1 MTRSGPYP
9 AGRSPSPAA
18 RKSSSAGAG
27 SAARPA
33 GSSFSPLDDRL
44 QLGTEGYSPAVLR
57 KAVFACG
64 NDAFGPASAA
74 LGELAGLS
82 ISPSHLQRL
91 TRRIGGEWAA
101 RRDRDVAAFRAGDLP
116 VASATRAPVA
126 SVMVDG
132 GRLQRRAEGGGAG
145 VRDPAWCEFKAACL
159 ETRAGRVR
167 LDDPQP
173 DPPGRFLDRGQVAR
187 LAAELKANRGAGPA
201 APERAPRRPL
211 RRGKKAAR
219 KRVRTVLASQA
230 GSDAFGWQVAAEVH
244 RRGLHRAANKA
255 YVCDGQKYNWSIW
268 EMHLRPLGFVAVL
281 DFVHLV
287 VYLYAAACAAWGRGT
302 EAAWAGYE
310 RWLRQAWSGESGR
323 LLRGLRE
330 QGGRLGPPPAG
341 CPEDDRRRAV
351 SEAVGYVENN
361 RSRMDY
367 PRYRKLGLPTSS
379 AGVESTIKR
388 LNRRLKG
395 TEKFWGRGGGEALLT
410 IRAAYL
416 SEDGRAGRHW
426 AQPRP
431 RGRSVGAGRLRA
443 RA

>member
-1 MTRSGPYP
+1 M
-9 AGRSPSPAA
+9 
-18 RKSSSAGAG
+18 
-27 SAARPA
+27 
-33 GSSFSPLDDRL
+33 
-44 QLGTEGYSPAVLR
+44 QLTTEGYSPAVLR

-64 NDAFGPASAA
+64 QDAFGPASQA
-74 LGELAGLS
+74 LRELAGLL

-91 TRRIGGEWAA
+91 ASRIGAEWAA
-101 RRDRDVAAFRAGDLP
+101 WRDGDVAAFRAGDLP

-132 GRLQRRAEGGGAG
+132 GRLQRRADGAGGAG
-145 VRDPAWCEFKAACL
+145 VRQPAWCEFKAACL
-159 ETRAGRVR
+159 ETRSGRVR

-173 DPPGRFLDRGQVAR
+173 EPPRRFLDRGQVAR
-187 LAAELKANRGAGPA
+187 LAAELKANRGHGPA
-201 APERAPRRPL
+201 APQKAQPRR
-211 RRGKKAAR
+211 RRGKKAGPG

-230 GSDAFGWQVAAEVH
+230 CSDEFGWQVAAEVH
-244 RRGLHRAANKA
+244 RRGLHTAANKA

-268 EMHLRPLGFVAVL
+268 EMHLQPLGFVAVL

-287 VYLYAAACAAWGRGT
+287 VYLYAAACAAFGRGA
-302 EAAWAGYE
+302 EAAWAAYE

-330 QGGRLGPPPAG
+330 QSQRLGAPPRE
-341 CPEDDRRRAV
+341 CSEDDPRRVV
-351 SEAVGYVENN
+351 SEAAGYVENN
-361 RSRMDY
+361 RRRMDY

-379 AGVESTIKR
+379 APVESTIKR

-395 TEKFWGRGGGEALLT
+395 TEKFWGKGGGEALLT

-416 SEDGRAGRHW
+416 SEDGRAGRYW
-426 AQPRP
+426 ARPRP
-431 RGRSVGAGRLRA
+431 RGRSVGAGRLRT

>member
-1 MTRSGPYP
+1 
-9 AGRSPSPAA
+9 
-18 RKSSSAGAG
+18 
-27 SAARPA
+27 
-33 GSSFSPLDDRL
+33 
-44 QLGTEGYSPAVLR
+44 VR

-64 NDAFGPASAA
+64 QDAFGPASQA
-74 LGELAGLS
+74 LRELAGLS

-91 TRRIGGEWAA
+91 TRRVGQEWAE
-101 RRDRDVAAFRAGDLP
+101 RRDRDVAAFEAGDLP

-126 SVMVDG
+126 SVMLDG

-145 VRDPAWCEFKAACL
+145 AQKPGWCEFKAACL
-159 ETRAGRVR
+159 ETRAGQVR
-167 LDDPQP
+167 LDDPRPQ
-173 DPPGRFLDRGQVAR
+173 PPGRFLDRGQVAR

-201 APERAPRRPL
+201 MPGKASRRPP
-211 RRGKKAAR
+211 RRGKKPAR

-230 GSDAFGWQVAAEVH
+230 NSDAFGWQVAAEVH
-244 RRGLHRAANKA
+244 RRGLHLAANKA

-268 EMHLRPLGFVAVL
+268 EMHLQPLGFVAIL

-287 VYLYAAACAAWGRGT
+287 VYLYAAASAAWGRGT
-302 EAAWAGYE
+302 GAAWAAYQ

-330 QGGRLGPPPAG
+330 QKERLGAPPPG
-341 CPEDDRRRAV
+341 CPEDDPRRVV

-361 RSRMDY
+361 RARMGY

-379 AGVESTIKR
+379 APVESTIKR

-395 TEKFWGRGGGEALLT
+395 TEKFWGKGGGEALLT

-431 RGRSVGAGRLRA
+431 RGRAVGAGRLRA

>member
-1 MTRSGPYP
+1 M
-9 AGRSPSPAA
+9 
-18 RKSSSAGAG
+18 
-27 SAARPA
+27 
-33 GSSFSPLDDRL
+33 
-44 QLGTEGYSPAVLR
+44 R

-64 NDAFGPASAA
+64 QDAFGPASNA
-74 LGELAGLS
+74 LKELAGLA

-91 TRRIGGEWAA
+91 SRRIGGEWAA
-101 RRDRDVAAFRAGDLP
+101 RRDGDVAAFRAGALL
-116 VASATRAPVA
+116 VANATRAPVA
-126 SVMVDG
+126 SVMLDG
-132 GRLQRRAEGGGAG
+132 GRLQRRAEGDAGAG
-145 VRDPAWCEFKAACL
+145 VRDPGWFEFKVACL
-159 ETRAGRVR
+159 ETRTGQVR

-173 DPPGRFLDRGQVAR
+173 EPPGRFLDRGQVAR
-187 LAAELKANRGAGPA
+187 LAVELKANRGRGPTPA
-201 APERAPRRPL
+201 AKAPPRPPRR
-211 RRGKKAAR
+211 RRGKKAACR

-230 GSDAFGWQVAAEVH
+230 TSEAFGWQVAAEVH

-268 EMHLRPLGFVAVL
+268 ESHLQPLGFVAIL

-330 QGGRLGPPPAG
+330 QAARLGAPPAG
-341 CPEDDRRRAV
+341 CSEDDARRVV
-351 SEAVGYVENN
+351 SEAVGYVGNN
-361 RSRMDY
+361 RQRMDY
-367 PRYRKLGLPTSS
+367 PRYRRLGLPVSS
-379 AGVESTIKR
+379 APVESTIKR

-395 TEKFWGRGGGEALLT
+395 TEKFWGKGGGEALLT

-416 SEDGRAGRHW
+416 SEDGRVGRHG

-431 RGRSVGAGRLRA
+431 RGRAVGAGRLRP